1 MNPLLELVRVR
12 VAIVL
17 GPGSD
22 IVTEGTVISL
32 ALFELACEFAV
43 DNALDPVTLRDL
55 VVAVLRYTA
64 EP

>member
-1 MNPLLELVRVR
+1 MNPVLELVRVN
-12 VAIVL
+12 VAIVFE
-17 GPGSD
+17 PFSD

-32 ALFELACEFAV
+32 ALFVLVWELAV